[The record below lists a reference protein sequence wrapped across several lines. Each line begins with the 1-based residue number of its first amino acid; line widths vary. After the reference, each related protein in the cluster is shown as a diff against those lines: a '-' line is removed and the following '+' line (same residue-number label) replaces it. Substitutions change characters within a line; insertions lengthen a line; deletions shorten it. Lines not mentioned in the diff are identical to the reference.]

1 MDINKENQIEE
12 VRWRNNEIYSL
23 NDFIVRIKKSLNT
36 LKEKEVFLEMNDK
49 YSEAYEDIKKVI
61 DIFEKLLKDKEYARS
76 FVIEGKLYEL
86 QKDYDGDGLTN
97 EKELIYGTNPYLKD
111 TDGDGIND
119 KEQVLK

>member
-1 MDINKENQIEE
+1 MDISKENQIDE

-23 NDFIVRIKKSLNT
+23 DDFIARIKKSLNT
-36 LKEKEVFLEMNDK
+36 LEEKKAFLEMDDR

-97 EKELIYGTNPYLKD
+97 EKELLYGTNPHLRD
-111 TDGDGIND
+111 TDGDGIDD
-119 KEQVLK
+119 KEQLQK